1 MYFINYIYYFMFI
14 IYMPIIFKFPE
25 IIQRPVQDK
34 PLYIMIRSIKRN
46 CLPLLIQGN
55 KTCGSCGHK

>member
-1 MYFINYIYYFMFI
+1 MFI